1 MTVMVASKIF
11 RIVGP
16 AILLLSVGMLAKNVL
31 AGPPNQPRAGDVT
44 KAQRTAAP
52 VSGVDERAPFA
63 GSGVIG
69 GSGVVEPADRESK
82 VGGQVPG
89 RIAAILVKEGDVVAA
104 GAVLAQL
111 ESASERAAL
120 AGAEADLAVARATLV
135 RTARGMRTE
144 DIEATSAESDA
155 AHARAELSAGTLA
168 RTEQL
173 AKGGAATVDELD
185 RARRQA
191 SADERTARA
200 AAARRDAAV
209 RGGRAEDVV
218 VARAQVEAAVARRD
232 QARAALERLEIRAP
246 IAGEV
251 LQVKLRA
258 GEYYSPGGDSLVVLG
273 DTRTLRVRVDIDER
287 DVAKA
292 KLGAPA
298 YVVASTFPGKKFRGR
313 VVDVG
318 HRMGRKNVRTDDPT
332 ERIDTKILEV
342 VLELEEREGLFP
354 GLRVAGY
361 VDATGGKTL

>member
-1 MTVMVASKIF
+1 MDTKKIF
-11 RIVGP
+11 TIALP
-16 AILLLSVGMLAKNVL
+16 LILVANAGLLAKNVL
-31 AGPPNQPRAGDVT
+31 AGPTSQTRASDVT
-44 KAQRTAAP
+44 NAQRTAVPA
-52 VSGVDERAPFA
+52 SGVDERAPFA
-63 GSGVIG
+63 GPGVIG

-89 RIAAILVKEGDVVAA
+89 RIAAIVVKEGDVVEA

-111 ESASERAAL
+111 ESASERSAL
-120 AGAEADLAVARATLV
+120 AAAEADLAVSRATLV
-135 RTARGMRTE
+135 RTARGLRIE
-144 DIEATSAESDA
+144 DVDATSAESEA

-173 AKGGAATVDELD
+173 AKGGAATPDELD

-209 RGGRAEDVV
+209 HGGRTEDIV
-218 VARAQVEAAVARRD
+218 VARAQVEASIARRD
-232 QARAALERLEIRAP
+232 QARAALERLEVRAP
-246 IAGEV
+246 IAGQV

-258 GEYYSPGGDSLVVLG
+258 GEYYSPGGEALVVLG
-273 DTRTLRVRVDIDER
+273 DTRTLRVRVDVDER

-292 KLGAPA
+292 KIGAPA
-298 YVVASTFPGKKFRGR
+298 YVVASAYPGKKFRAR

-318 HRMGRKNVRTDDPT
+318 RRMGRKNVRTDDPT

-342 VLELEEREGLFP
+342 VLELDEREGLFP
-354 GLRVAGY
+354 GLRVTGY
-361 VDATGGKTL
+361 VDAPRGGA